1 MHLDRLQGTGA
12 ACLHYTDYTGYIEY
26 GKEHIR
32 QEGIRRAH
40 HNTVTK
46 T

>member
-12 ACLHYTDYTGYIEY
+12 ACSLYTDYTGYIEY
-26 GKEHIR
+26 GKEHIH